1 MLLRFIITVICS
13 IIAIWIV
20 IKEDDINLNK

>member
-1 MLLRFIITVICS
+1 MLLRFIITVLCS
-13 IIAIWIV
+13 IIAIWLI

>member
-1 MLLRFIITVICS
+1 MLLKFIITVICS
-13 IIAIWIV
+13 IIAIWLI

>member
-1 MLLRFIITVICS
+1 MLLRLIITVICS
-13 IIAIWIV
+13 IIAIWLI

>member
-13 IIAIWIV
+13 IIAIWII

>member
-13 IIAIWIV
+13 IIAIWII
-20 IKEDDINLNK
+20 IKEDDTNLNK

>member
-1 MLLRFIITVICS
+1 MLLRFIITILCS
-13 IIAIWIV
+13 IIAIWLI

>member
-1 MLLRFIITVICS
+1 MLLRFIITVVCS
-13 IIAIWIV
+13 IIAIWII

>member
-1 MLLRFIITVICS
+1 MLLRLIITVLCS
-13 IIAIWIV
+13 IIAIWLI

>member
-1 MLLRFIITVICS
+1 MLLRLINTVICS
-13 IIAIWIV
+13 IIAIWLI

>member
-1 MLLRFIITVICS
+1 MLLKFIITVVCS
-13 IIAIWIV
+13 IIAIWII

>member
-13 IIAIWIV
+13 IIAIWII
-20 IKEDDINLNK
+20 IKKDDINLNK